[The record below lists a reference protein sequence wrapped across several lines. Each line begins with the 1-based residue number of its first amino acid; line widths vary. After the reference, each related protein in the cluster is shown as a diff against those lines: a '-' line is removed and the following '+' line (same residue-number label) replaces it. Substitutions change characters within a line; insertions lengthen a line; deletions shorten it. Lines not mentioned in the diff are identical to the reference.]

1 ASSVQFTIDRTPP
14 PPPAVASARAVGRVE
29 SVSTPNAFDV
39 TFELHGTLTSQDLGD
54 TDALLV
60 TIASDPVTFTFRPN
74 ATEWSYRNT
83 LPLNPGSHSVRVA
96 ARDRAGNVSLL
107 PPAIELVIPPAQC
120 GDGVDNDSD
129 AFVDFPNDPDCRSV
143 VDDREERE
151 GIVART
157 VEAVVDT
164 TTVAAKAV
172 AKTTATVARATAN
185 TAERASVVV
194 QERVLDNRTVEV
206 ANERVIAPTVVVA
219 VAANAATATAATG
232 FQIMTYLQQLLGLL
246 ASPGRLFGR
255 RKRKGW
261 GTVYA
266 SISKR
271 PLDLVTVRL
280 VDATTKKVVQTEVT
294 DHLGRFSFVVKRA
307 GTYRIEAQR
316 QGYVFPSATLK
327 GRKED
332 TAFVDLYHGDVLSVT
347 DAGAIITMNI
357 PLDPR
362 VEGKEETD
370 AKTIRRHYLRI
381 VSAGVSAS
389 GLVLS
394 IVSFAISPRPYVAA
408 ILAVNILLYVL
419 FQRIARGT
427 KRPKSWGT
435 VADAAARS
443 PLHLAI
449 VRLFDTEFNKLLET
463 AVTDRYGRY
472 SFLVGK
478 SVFYVTGQKTG
489 YALAKSA
496 TIDLTKTEGVVG
508 VDLKLKPQ

>member
-1 ASSVQFTIDRTPP
+1 FTYRP
-14 PPPAVASARAVGRVE
+14 
-29 SVSTPNAFDV
+29 
-39 TFELHGTLTSQDLGD
+39 TS
-54 TDALLV
+54 
-60 TIASDPVTFTFRPN
+60 R
-74 ATEWSYRNT
+74 EWTYRNT
-83 LPLNPGSHSVRVA
+83 MPLAPGVHTVRITS
-96 ARDRAGNVSLL
+96 RDRAGNISLL
-107 PPAIELVIPPAQC
+107 ARSLSFVVPPAEC
-120 GDGVDNDSD
+120 GDRVDNDAD
-129 AFVDFPNDPDCRSV
+129 GLIDFPSDPDCRSV

-151 GIVART
+151 GVVTR
-157 VEAVVDT
+157 AVTAVT
-164 TTVAAKAV
+164 TATTVAAKAV
-172 AKTTATVARATAN
+172 AKTTATAARATAN

-194 QERVLDNRTVEV
+194 QERVLDNRAVEV
-206 ANERVIAPTVVVA
+206 ATERVIAPTVVVA
-219 VAANAATATAATG
+219 VVANTATATAATG

-266 SISKR
+266 SVSKR

-280 VDATTKKVVQTEVT
+280 VDATTKQVVQTEVT

-332 TAFVDLYHGDVLSVT
+332 VAFVDLYYGDAFNVT
-347 DAGAIITMNI
+347 DAGAVITMNI
-357 PLDPR
+357 PLDLR
-362 VEGKEETD
+362 AEGKEEPD
-370 AKTIRRHYLRI
+370 AKTIRRHYTRI

-408 ILAVNILLYVL
+408 ILAVNIMLYVL
-419 FQRIARGT
+419 FQRIARGA

-435 VADAAARS
+435 VADAVARS

-489 YALAKSA
+489 YAQAKSD
-496 TIDLTKTEGVVG
+496 TIDLTKKEGVVG
-508 VDLKLKPQ
+508 VDLRLKPAKNEA